1 MHDYENNGELKKENT
16 SVAANQSKKEDK
28 TENLAQTK
36 NASCPR
42 PKASKYGIRVSATFL
57 AKVAMLTALGVVLL
71 YIEFP
76 LFPAVPWLKLNFS
89 DCPTLMASFMFGP
102 VTGIFVNAFKI
113 LICLLLRG
121 TSTNFVGDLSNLVSG
136 SLYAAT
142 AGIIYMRKK
151 NKTSAV
157 LALAISSA
165 IFCLSMWVCNQFF
178 LLPLFG
184 LTESSVMYPALLWT
198 LLFNVIKTVLT
209 SLLTFFIYK
218 KGHTLFNKI
227 K

>member
-1 MHDYENNGELKKENT
+1 MSDNQLKKENLSNAPAT
-16 SVAANQSKKEDK
+16 DKTDQAENTLKTESTNQSKCKRSSFR
-28 TENLAQTK
+28 L
-36 NASCPR
+36 
-42 PKASKYGIRVSATFL
+42 SATFL

-76 LFPAVPWLKLNFS
+76 FLPAVPWLKLNFS
-89 DCPTLMASFMFGP
+89 DCPSLMASFMFGP
-102 VTGIFVNAFKI
+102 ITGILVNAFKV

-136 SLYAAT
+136 SLYAAV

-151 NKTSAV
+151 NKVGAV
-157 LALAISSA
+157 LALAVSSV
-165 IFCLSMWVCNQFF
+165 IFCLSMWLCNQFF

-184 LTESSVMYPALLWT
+184 LTESSVMYPALFWT
-198 LLFNVIKTVLT
+198 LLFNVIKTALT

-218 KGHTLFNKI
+218 KCHILFNKI